1 MRLGDLGIAA
11 RNIRELRPA
20 QQQALQWIAGRK
32 ERFLIVNAPTGS
44 GKSLIGRAAGAIM
57 RRPAVYLASDLA
69 LQHQFVGEFPDARE
83 LKGRANY
90 RPNGGGLLTCDD
102 CDYEGGACSVC
113 GVCTRDHE
121 EGGHDRAGCLGCPY
135 AITKRQALAA
145 PFVALNTAY
154 FLAEA
159 NQVGDFSRKDQLVVV
174 DEADL
179 LEDILLGQVGISLPQ
194 RRLHRLGL
202 TRNAGAGLEA
212 WAVEAREEAE
222 AIAQDEAR
230 EARTDD
236 SREAA
241 DHRREAQYWRNLAA
255 RLAVM
260 ISELSADP
268 RSWVL
273 VGSDPDSVEVKPVF
287 VRGHAHR
294 LLWSHGKRFLLTS
307 ATLLAPEV
315 YTRELGIPDDE
326 WAALELPSTFPV
338 ENRPVHHLQVASM
351 VYRHREDSLPKLV
364 DTMDRILD
372 RHAGRVLVHSQTFK
386 IGRVVEELSR
396 HRERILLYGSGGRD
410 EALGTFR
417 SRRGSGRVLIGPSL
431 KRGVDLPGDLCEA
444 IVILVVP
451 RPDWGDERVRAR
463 ARAAGGRAWY
473 DAESVRQLCQM
484 TGRGVR
490 HEADH
495 CETYILDSEFSN
507 LLAHRRDMFPRWWL
521 DAVIRASGTGAG
533 PHPGPGAVP
542 SGPSPGGA

>member
-1 MRLGDLGIAA
+1 MRLGDLGIVA
-11 RNIRELRPA
+11 RHIRELRPA
-20 QQQALQWIAGRK
+20 QKQALGWIAGRK

-44 GKSLIGRAAGAIM
+44 GKSLIGRAAGAILKS
-57 RRPAVYLASDLA
+57 PAVYLASDLA
-69 LQHQFVGEFPDARE
+69 LQDQFVGEFPDARK

-90 RPNGGGLLTCDD
+90 RPNGVGLLTCDD

-113 GVCTRDHE
+113 GVCAKDHD
-121 EGGHDRAGCLGCPY
+121 EGAHDRARCLGCPY

-159 NQVGDFSRKDQLVVV
+159 NQVGDFSRQNQLVVV

-179 LEDILLGQVGISLPQ
+179 LEDILLNQVGIHLPQ

-202 TRNAGAGLEA
+202 TRSASAGLEA
-212 WAVEAREEAE
+212 WAVEAKEETE
-222 AIAQDEAR
+222 AIAHDEER
-230 EARTDD
+230 EAKSDD
-236 SREAA
+236 GREAA

-260 ISELSADP
+260 VSELSVDP

-315 YTRELGIPDDE
+315 YTAELGIPDGH

-338 ENRPVHHLQVASM
+338 ENRPIHHVPVASM
-351 VYRHREDSLPKLV
+351 AYRHREDSLPKLV
-364 DTMDRILD
+364 NAMDRILD

-386 IGRVVEELSR
+386 IGRVVEGLSR
-396 HRERILLYGSGGRD
+396 HRERMLLYGSGGRD
-410 EALGTFR
+410 EALDTFR
-417 SRRGSGRVLIGPSL
+417 SSSGSGRVLIGPSL
-431 KRGVDLPGDLCEA
+431 KRGVDLPDDLCQA

-451 RPDWGDERVRAR
+451 RPDWGDERVQAR
-463 ARAAGGRAWY
+463 AKAPGGRAWY

-490 HEADH
+490 HDADR

-507 LLAHRRDMFPRWWL
+507 LLSHRRDMFPRWWL
-521 DAVIRASGTGAG
+521 DAVTR
-533 PHPGPGAVP
+533 
-542 SGPSPGGA
+542 

>member
-1 MRLGDLGIAA
+1 MRFGDLAIVA
-11 RNIRELRPA
+11 RHIHELRPA
-20 QQQALQWIAGRK
+20 QRQALEWIAGRK

-44 GKSLIGRAAGAIM
+44 GKSLIGRAAGAIVKT
-57 RRPAVYLASDLA
+57 PAVYLASDLA
-69 LQHQFVGEFPDARE
+69 LQDQFVGEFPDARE

-90 RPNGGGLLTCDD
+90 RPNGTGLLSCDD
-102 CDYEGGACSVC
+102 CDYEGGVCSVC
-113 GVCTRDHE
+113 GVCTKDHE
-121 EGGHDRAGCLGCPY
+121 DEGHDRARCLGCPY

-159 NQVGDFSRKDQLVVV
+159 NQVGDFSRKGQLVVV

-179 LEDILLGQVGISLPQ
+179 LEEVLLNQVGISLPQ

-202 TRNAGAGLEA
+202 TRTASAGLEA
-212 WAVEAREEAE
+212 WAVEAHEEA
-222 AIAQDEAR
+222 AAVAQDEER
-230 EARTDD
+230 EAKTDD
-236 SREAA
+236 AGEAA

-260 ISELSADP
+260 ISELST
-268 RSWVL
+268 
-273 VGSDPDSVEVKPVF
+273 EPVF

-315 YTRELGIPDDE
+315 YTSELGVPDGQ

-338 ENRPVHHLQVASM
+338 ENRPVHHLPVASM
-351 VYRHREDSLPKLV
+351 AYRHREDSLPKLV
-364 DTMDRILD
+364 SAMDRILD

-386 IGRVVEELSR
+386 IGRMVEELSH
-396 HRERILLYGSGGRD
+396 HRGRMLLYGSGGRD
-410 EALGTFR
+410 EALDTFR
-417 SRRGSGRVLIGPSL
+417 SSSGSGRVLIGPSL

-463 ARAAGGRAWY
+463 AKAPGGRAWY

-490 HEADH
+490 HEADR

-507 LLAHRRDMFPRWWL
+507 LLAHRRDMFPSWWL
-521 DAVIRASGTGAG
+521 DALRG
-533 PHPGPGAVP
+533 
-542 SGPSPGGA
+542 